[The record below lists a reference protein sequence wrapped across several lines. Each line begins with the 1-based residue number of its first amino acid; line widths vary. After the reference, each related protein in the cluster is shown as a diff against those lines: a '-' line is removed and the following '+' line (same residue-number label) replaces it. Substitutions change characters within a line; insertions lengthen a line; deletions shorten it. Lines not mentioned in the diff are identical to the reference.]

1 MVILRQVKLPFA
13 SRKLPYSQYEISK
26 QIEQVNSLTGE
37 ERDIANE
44 ILKFY
49 LDANVTYLKGK

>member
-1 MVILRQVKLPFA
+1 MRF
-13 SRKLPYSQYEISK
+13 RRNRLPYSQFEISK
-26 QIEQVNSLTGE
+26 QIEQVAQLQGE

-44 ILKFY
+44 ILRFY